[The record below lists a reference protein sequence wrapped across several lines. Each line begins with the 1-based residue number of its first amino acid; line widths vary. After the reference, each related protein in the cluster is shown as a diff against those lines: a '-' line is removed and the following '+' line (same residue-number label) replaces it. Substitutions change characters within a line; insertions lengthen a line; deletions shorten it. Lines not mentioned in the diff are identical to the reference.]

1 MESNEICHDVPCKD
15 ETFSIISKEKHSMLE
30 KLRPWTVYSVKVA
43 GKTEHPN
50 YGNFSEPIRFKS
62 LAGNPHQPEI
72 LKTSQTRRGGLVI
85 DFNYPCPL
93 TGNTTFHGKYQSSV
107 AHLNLKNVTSIA
119 HRPLTI
125 ELVGLEGM
133 FHSAPEN

>member
-15 ETFSIISKEKHSMLE
+15 ETFSIISKEKYSMLE
-30 KLRPWTVYSVKVA
+30 KLKPWTTYSVKVT
-43 GKTEHPN
+43 GKTKNPN
-50 YGNFSEPIRFKS
+50 YGNLSEPIRFKS

-93 TGNTTFHGKYQSSV
+93 TGNTTFHAKFKSSV
-107 AHLNLKNVTSIA
+107 AHLNLKNVTTIT

-125 ELVGLEGM
+125 ELVGLEGK
-133 FHSAPEN
+133 